1 MQGRR
6 MNATDAR
13 RTVPLFQHAIRC
25 CAPRCGV
32 LVSAADA
39 VAVHGAYVAH
49 MDTHHH
55 QTQSGRTA

>member
-1 MQGRR
+1 

-25 CAPRCGV
+25 LNCGHV
-32 LVSAADA
+32 VSAADA

>member
-25 CAPRCGV
+25 LNCGHV
-32 LVSAADA
+32 VSAVDA
-39 VAVHGAYVAH
+39 VAVHDAYVAH
-49 MDTHHH
+49 MDAHHR
-55 QTQSGRTA
+55 QAERVAS

>member
-1 MQGRR
+1 

-13 RTVPLFQHAIRC
+13 RTVPLFQRAIRC

-39 VAVHGAYVAH
+39 VAVHDAYVAH
-49 MDTHHH
+49 MDTHHA
-55 QTQSGRTA
+55 TTNNNTGRTA